1 MNKETVVGA
10 FRKPSSGRKNEP
22 IHSILNIIV
31 EPVEKVKK
39 RLWLNSNK
47 DLGEGL

>member
-10 FRKPSSGRKNEP
+10 FIKLSSGRRVRP
-22 IHSILNIIV
+22 IHSILYIIV
-31 EPVEKVKK
+31 EPTEEVKK
-39 RLWLNSNK
+39 RLGLNSYK

>member
-10 FRKPSSGRKNEP
+10 FIKPSSGRRKTP

-31 EPVEKVKK
+31 EPIEKVKK
-39 RLWLNSNK
+39 RL
-47 DLGEGL
+47 